1 MDKLIPISTQ
11 SGKTQD
17 GVDSGIPVIDGIR
30 PASKQSVSAIM
41 LTPLLV
47 LILLMVFSAVGFTLT
62 GS

>member
-1 MDKLIPISTQ
+1 MGELNPISTHP
-11 SGKTQD
+11 KF
-17 GVDSGIPVIDGIR
+17 DGIR

-47 LILLMVFSAVGFTLT
+47 LVLLMVFSAVGSALA